1 MCYMSFFFLIFIL
14 LSELQEVIP
23 CGCLDCLRTRVYF
36 LERKWCGI
44 LRVWCC
50 LFRFLW
56 FCCAVVGWHVAGKW
70 LLGEMLGISLAGFGV
85 SRMRGECAY

>member
-1 MCYMSFFFLIFIL
+1 MHHMTFFFLIFIL

-36 LERKWCGI
+36 LERKWCRI
-44 LRVWCC
+44 SRVWCC

-56 FCCAVVGWHVAGKW
+56 FCCVVVGWHVAGKW